1 MCYIRYDSIFKY
13 FRAFSIVLLYRHHQP
28 RLLCDLL
35 AHSQSSYWNFW
46 TNLQFL
52 RFLFIISNFKPCYAI
67 TLTTLFAITMQHS
80 NTWLSVTGIFSMISF
95 LLWHVVCIP
104 FSTNIWYLSFIT
116 HYSVIKIYIWHVNIH
131 VCVSVSYNCNVDFV
145 HALQVFLT
153 QIAQKINWFSK
164 IPPGVVRFIL

>member
-1 MCYIRYDSIFKY
+1 MFIQSKSFRKVVFETHNIVTMRYCESSQDTNHFQSSFKIPFTMCVTYVMILFLNISEHFLSFY
-13 FRAFSIVLLYRHHQP
+13 FTDTSTGTIP
-28 RLLCDLL
+28 CLLCDLL

-95 LLWHVVCIP
+95 LLWHVF
-104 FSTNIWYLSFIT
+104 FSLS
-116 HYSVIKIYIWHVNIH
+116 
-131 VCVSVSYNCNVDFV
+131 
-145 HALQVFLT
+145 L
-153 QIAQKINWFSK
+153 
-164 IPPGVVRFIL
+164 